1 MINVRFLAGQG
12 LLRAFAD
19 SVALSP
25 IKFHAMKNFNRFS
38 LLAAG
43 MMLVIAGLEFS
54 GCKKG
59 PEDPALSLS
68 SRKARV
74 TGTWTV
80 TMYGDTM
87 TFEGT
92 YDNSSSDS
100 DGWSYNSSGEMI
112 STTYTN
118 YDGVELSQTTM
129 EESSD
134 SYSSNGFS
142 SSSTDETEIIK
153 EDGAVTISVK
163 STYSSGGSTDVS
175 TFDADGDYEGT
186 ASMTYTFNGD
196 GTFTAT
202 SNMSTIMDISY
213 IESGSTISEE
223 NSESMSTSITGTWA
237 FIGGNKEDGYKNKER
252 IALWYKTMDETT
264 ESTYSGTYSSWNYT
278 YDEETASEDSWAGS
292 GTDPDETWVLVMLKG
307 KEMKVRRMYSFENTY
322 MDSYNY
328 SDNDPYT
335 ESDDY
340 EYTGIESGSTTM
352 MLTQE

>member
-1 MINVRFLAGQG
+1 MTGQG

-19 SVALSP
+19 RVALRP
-25 IKFHAMKNFNRFS
+25 IKINAMKNFNRFS

-43 MMLVIAGLEFS
+43 MMLVVAGLEFS

-68 SRKARV
+68 SRKARL

-87 TFEGT
+87 NFEGT

-100 DGWSYNSSGEMI
+100 DGWSYNSSREMI

-118 YDGVELSQTTM
+118 YDGVELSQITM

-134 SYSSNGFS
+134 SYSSNGFGS
-142 SSSTDETEIIK
+142 SSSEEM
-153 EDGAVTISVK
+153 EVVMENGEVTIS
-163 STYSSGGSTDVS
+163 STQTYSSGGSTDVYS
-175 TFDADGDYEGT
+175 FDADGDYEGT

-202 SNMSTIMDISY
+202 STMKTAMDITY
-213 IESGSTISEE
+213 VESGSTISEE
-223 NSESMSTSITGTWA
+223 NTEAMSTSISGTWA
-237 FIGGNKEDGYKNKER
+237 FIGGNKQDGYANKER

-264 ESTYSGTYSSWNYT
+264 ESTYGGTYFSWNYT
-278 YDEETASEDSWAGS
+278 YDESEESEDSWAGS
-292 GTDPDETWVLVMLKG
+292 ETDPDETWVLVMLKG
-307 KEMKVRRMYSFENTY
+307 KEMKVRRTYSFENTY
-322 MDSYNY
+322 MDFYNY
-328 SDNDPYT
+328 SDNDPYN

-340 EYTGIESGSTTM
+340 EYNGIESGSTTM
-352 MLTQE
+352 MLTQD